1 MEKKE
6 MEEYKSRLIEEKK
19 SIYDTIEDMKKN
31 GLDISQRDEVSELS
45 VIDNHPAD
53 MGTEMFDKERYYA
66 LLDNE
71 KSMLHQIDSALER
84 IEQGVYGKCELCG
97 KNIESDRLEFMPAA
111 LTCIECEDKK
121 PDYNTYRY
129 DRPVEEETLAP
140 FGRYF
145 MDYNDE
151 KEYEVGYNAEDS
163 WQDVDKF
170 NARNGIERNYDEQND
185 ERDSY
190 AETENDAGVVEFTD
204 KISNQYYKEQ
214 LP

>member
-1 MEKKE
+1 